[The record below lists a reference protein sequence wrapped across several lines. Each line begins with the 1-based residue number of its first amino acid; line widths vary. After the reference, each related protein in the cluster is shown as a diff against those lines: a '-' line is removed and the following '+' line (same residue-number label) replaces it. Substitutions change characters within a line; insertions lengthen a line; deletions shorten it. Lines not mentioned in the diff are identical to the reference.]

1 MVRYGLY
8 LSDLQRGR
16 TRSQGIVNYA
26 VGLANALPAHLRMG
40 EELIIYANPAVG
52 QELEVAQEAPCCQVV
67 MTPPLRSILER
78 LWSDHIRVVQH
89 ARDDSVDVLH
99 FPKGFLP
106 ILSLGTPLISTLHD
120 DIQVRYASGQFGRGW
135 GLRLR
140 PRYFVTAT
148 KQALRR
154 GSAVLTVS
162 QFSKDRLLDMAQ
174 GGGPMPSVI
183 VTYQGITL
191 PSLPALPRRSKEPVL
206 LHIGSTLPHKRSVD
220 AVAWSLRY
228 IQETAPWLRLRVLG
242 GLPDEAEDM
251 LRSQGGEH
259 VRQVRTNAEIADELR
274 GSRALVFTSV
284 YEGFGLPPVEALCLG
299 TPAVYSS
306 TSGTAEIMADAPGG
320 YNPEEGYSD
329 FARGLSEAL
338 TLDDAQVCEW
348 RAHFKQKYSWEQAA
362 RRTLEVYRLVAGV

>member
-40 EELIIYANPAVG
+40 EELIIYANPVVG
-52 QELEVAQEAPCCQVV
+52 QELEMAKEASCCRVV

-78 LWSDHIRVVQH
+78 LWSDHVRVVQR
-89 ARDDSVDVLH
+89 ARDDRVDVLH

-106 ILSLGTPLISTLHD
+106 ILSYGIPLISTLHD
-120 DIQVRYASGQFGRGW
+120 DIQVKYASGQFGKNR

-162 QFSKDRLLDMAQ
+162 QFSKDCLLDMVQ
-174 GGGPMPSVI
+174 GGPIPSVV
-183 VTYQGITL
+183 VTYQGMTL
-191 PSLPALPRRSKEPVL
+191 PVLAALLRKSKEPVL

-242 GLPDEAEDM
+242 GLPAEAEDM
-251 LRSQGGEH
+251 LHSHGGEH
-259 VRQVRTNAEIADELR
+259 VPEVRTNADIADELR
-274 GSRALVFTSV
+274 CSRALVFTSV

-306 TSGTAEIMADAPGG
+306 TSGTAEVMAGAPGG

-338 TLDDAQVCEW
+338 TLNDTQVCEW
-348 RAHFKQKYSWEQAA
+348 REHFTQKYSWEQAA